1 MQRKEK
7 SSRLELQHKNALRLS
22 KLKRQQLQKQ
32 WLLRSHP
39 KKQKWQKFRLLK
51 LQEPERQNKW
61 QPDKKLL

>member
-7 SSRLELQHKNALRLS
+7 SSRLELQHKNAHRLS
-22 KLKRQQLQKQ
+22 KLKRQQLQRQ

-39 KKQKWQKFRLLK
+39 KKQELPKFRLIK
-51 LQEPERQNKW
+51 LQEPERQNKR